1 MAIQNQNS
9 KLNVVPGGIIPVVN
23 VSQYDVERV
32 LTFTLYDGNS
42 PATLASGTTAV
53 IEGTKPDRKGF
64 QYGSPT
70 VQLSGNVVTVNTSN
84 QMTCVPG
91 TVECKITLKKST
103 QVIGTALFFMEVE
116 KAGLADETDISE
128 TDLPYIREMGL
139 ENAYT
144 AEAWAK
150 GTRNGVP
157 VGSGDEEYHNNSKYW
172 SEISAENGE
181 AWAVGTRNG
190 TPVSSSDPAYHNSS
204 KYHSEQSEI
213 HEHNSEAWAVGERN
227 HIPVENIDE
236 TYHNNSKYYAGI
248 SADKATESEYWSGK
262 SEEYA
267 DEVGEA
273 LNSISAIVSI
283 IKTLF
288 GKIYLVTQGGDYLIT
303 QDGDRLII
311 SY

>member
-1 MAIQNQNS
+1 MAIQNQNT

-32 LTFTLYDGNS
+32 LTFTLYDGIS

-64 QYGSPT
+64 EYRSPT
-70 VQLSGNVVTVNTSN
+70 VSLSGNVVTVSTVN
-84 QMTCVPG
+84 QMTCIPG
-91 TVECKITLKKST
+91 TVECKITLRNNN
-103 QVIGTALFFMEVE
+103 QVIGTAMFFLEVE

-128 TDLPYIREMGL
+128 TDIPFIRELGL
-139 ENAYT
+139 HNAQT
-144 AEAWAK
+144 A
-150 GTRNGVP
+150 
-157 VGSGDEEYHNNSKYW
+157 
-172 SEISAENGE
+172 E
-181 AWAVGTRNG
+181 AWAVGTRGGVDVPN
-190 TPVSSSDPAYHNSS
+190 TDPAYNNSS

-213 HEHNSEAWAVGERN
+213 HEHNSEAWAVGERS
-227 HIPVENIDE
+227 HIPVENSDE

-267 DEVGEA
+267 NEVGEA

-288 GKIYLVTQGGDYLIT
+288 GKIYLVTQGGDYLTT